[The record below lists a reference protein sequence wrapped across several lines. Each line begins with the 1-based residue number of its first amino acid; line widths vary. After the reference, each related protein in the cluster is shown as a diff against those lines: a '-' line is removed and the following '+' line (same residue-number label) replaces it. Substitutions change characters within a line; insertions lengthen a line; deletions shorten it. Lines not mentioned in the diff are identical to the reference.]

1 MIKRNIAVLYAV
13 AFLQGMVFYGP
24 IATLYRQAR
33 GVSVLEIAAIESVS
47 LVLALALEVPWGLLA
62 DRIGYRRTLLI
73 CNGLFWVSKV
83 VFWQAESCGAFLVER
98 ILLSVV
104 VAGLSGVDT
113 AMLYCSCGGKDS
125 QRVFGMYESLQTAGL
140 LAASVVYAAAV
151 GERYELAAELTVVSY
166 GLAAVL
172 TLLLREVQPEK
183 GPASGERKR
192 VWELL
197 AMLKRPGVLWFLVG
211 AALLQETHQ
220 VITVFLN
227 QLQYARVGMS
237 AGAMGYAYTAVTVAG
252 LCGVFSARL
261 TRGLGERRMMYN
273 CCGTAGVAC
282 VLLAVTQNAVVSI
295 VAVLALRVSFTLLQP
310 LQTEIRNRQVTG
322 SDRAT
327 VLSVQ
332 AVVMSSVGA
341 VVNVSFGAAAE
352 RNLPLAFLLGAAL
365 CAFALPLLRHGTTK

>member
-33 GVSVLEIAAIESVS
+33 GVSVLEMAAIESVS
-47 LVLALALEVPWGLLA
+47 LVLALVLEVPWGVLA
-62 DRIGYRRTLLI
+62 DRIGYRRTLLV
-73 CNGLFWVSKV
+73 CNGLFLASKV
-83 VFWQAESCGAFLVER
+83 VFWQAESFGAFLTER

-113 AMLYCSCGGKDS
+113 AMLYRSCGGTDS
-125 QRVFGMYESLQTAGL
+125 QRVFGFYESLQTAGL
-140 LAASVVYAAAV
+140 LAAAVVYATAV
-151 GERYELAAELTVVSY
+151 GERYDLAAGLTAVSY
-166 GLAAVL
+166 ALAAGL
-172 TLLLREVQPEK
+172 TLLLREVEAETS
-183 GPASGERKR
+183 PASGERKCI
-192 VWELL
+192 WELL

-227 QLQYARVGMS
+227 QLQYDRAGMS

-252 LCGVFSARL
+252 LSGMFSARF
-261 TRGLGERRMMYN
+261 TQGLGEKRMMYS
-273 CCGTAGVAC
+273 CCGAAGVAC
-282 VLLAVTQNAVVSI
+282 VLLAVTQNAVASVA
-295 VAVLALRVSFTLLQP
+295 AVLALRVSFTLLQP

-322 SDRAT
+322 ADRAT
-327 VLSVQ
+327 MLSVQ

-341 VVNVSFGAAAE
+341 VVNVAFGAAAE

-365 CAFALPLLRHGTTK
+365 CACALPLLCCGTTK